1 MKATKYGNRYQITYR
16 CPGFPRIINEYFDTL
31 EEAELRISCIK
42 LEKKRGTL
50 TPPAQYLDSRSD
62 PALLREKITVS
73 MLMQEYLTMYGLN
86 HWSESTLSC
95 NRHRINDYIIP
106 YIGDWTL
113 KSITTHR
120 LEQFYQDLLT
130 RPAVVMKGR
139 EGEKRTVPLR
149 EPGPEAVHV
158 SGHGLLHAD
167 RGDPGANLGL
177 CPHGAGPAGQ

>member
-62 PALLREKITVS
+62 PALLREKMTVS

-106 YIGDWTL
+106 YIGGLD
-113 KSITTHR
+113 
-120 LEQFYQDLLT
+120 
-130 RPAVVMKGR
+130 P
-139 EGEKRTVPLR
+139 EKHHHP
-149 EPGPEAVHV
+149 
-158 SGHGLLHAD
+158 
-167 RGDPGANLGL
+167 
-177 CPHGAGPAGQ
+177 PAGAVLPGSAHPAGGGHEGPGRGKAHCLL